1 MKRNKIK
8 QSEYKVVSNPLYGY
22 RFSLSSCNA
31 AAIGAYIISLI
42 IAISLSM
49 LVLLYEN
56 DECDWNGL
64 RECSG
69 YIFVFSLPFF
79 LIGVWQTLWTG
90 KVKKIIT
97 NGEQIDGNI
106 ISYRRIKDYNYSHT
120 GGKPNGILLYVAF
133 DYNGEQ
139 VCAVYAGKKRPEKA
153 LASPYC
159 KVYILDDQIF
169 VTDFELRKKGDPV
182 IEFEE
187 VKWSIFDK

>member
-1 MKRNKIK
+1 MKINKIK

-79 LIGVWQTLWTG
+79 LIGVWQMSWARQI
-90 KVKKIIT
+90 KKIIT
-97 NGEQIDGNI
+97 KGKQVDGKI
-106 ISYRRIKDYNYSHT
+106 IKYHKTASNNRTTIYVMFNYH
-120 GGKPNGILLYVAF
+120 F
-133 DYNGEQ
+133 EQ
-139 VCAVYAGKKRPEKA
+139 VCIISSFARISENSG
-153 LASPYC
+153 
-159 KVYILDDQIF
+159 
-169 VTDFELRKKGDPV
+169 LR
-182 IEFEE
+182 
-187 VKWSIFDK
+187 W